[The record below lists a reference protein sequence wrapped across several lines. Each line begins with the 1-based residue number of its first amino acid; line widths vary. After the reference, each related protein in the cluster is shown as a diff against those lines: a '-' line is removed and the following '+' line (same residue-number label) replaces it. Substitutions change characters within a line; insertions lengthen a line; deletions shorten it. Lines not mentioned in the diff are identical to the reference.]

1 MYSSLPSLV
10 PNADDLLALEVEELA
25 GVLLTHLSSFGG
37 NSGDGIVS
45 QGSISQHN
53 FFNYRHQHPEDAG
66 RQADVNQALTEAW
79 TWLENEGLLVRDP
92 LQPSPWFSISRRARL
107 VKSREDFAAY
117 RKASLLPKGQ
127 LHPLIASKV
136 YPAFLRGEYDTA
148 VFQAFREVEVA
159 VRGAGKF
166 PAELV
171 GTKLMREAFRPVDPD
186 KPAITPGSLTDTTLP
201 AAEQKGMADLFS
213 GAIGLYK
220 NPQSHRNVPT
230 EATDAAE
237 IIVFASHLL
246 RMVDRLS
253 SP

>member
-1 MYSSLPSLV
+1 M
-10 PNADDLLALEVEELA
+10 
-25 GVLLTHLSSFGG
+25 
-37 NSGDGIVS
+37 
-45 QGSISQHN
+45 
-53 FFNYRHQHPEDAG
+53 
-66 RQADVNQALTEAW
+66 
-79 TWLENEGLLVRDP
+79 
-92 LQPSPWFSISRRARL
+92 
-107 VKSREDFAAY
+107 
-117 RKASLLPKGQ
+117 
-127 LHPLIASKV
+127 
-136 YPAFLRGEYDTA
+136 
-148 VFQAFREVEVA
+148 A